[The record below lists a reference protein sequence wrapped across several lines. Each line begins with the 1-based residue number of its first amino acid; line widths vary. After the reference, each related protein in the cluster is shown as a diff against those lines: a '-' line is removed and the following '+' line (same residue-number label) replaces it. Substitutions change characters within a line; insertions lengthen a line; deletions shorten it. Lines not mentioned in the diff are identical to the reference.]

1 MEPSAEIDACFSEG
15 FDSADLKDAKPL
27 LNSAG
32 AQCLP

>member
-1 MEPSAEIDACFSEG
+1 MEPCAELDAWFTEG